1 MRIRAALSTLMG
13 QRPIAQ
19 SLMDARERLPWS
31 KLPWSPL
38 TVLTYHHIE
47 QPSPDYRF
55 DPEVADATTERFDSQ
70 MAWIAANFSVV
81 RLTDLARAARGEL
94 ALPANALLITFD
106 DGYKS
111 CLTRALPVLAR
122 HQLPATFFVPTG
134 YIDERRLFWW
144 EQIAWMLRERQ
155 GTAFAMTYPTAR
167 RFIANET
174 GRHAL
179 LRVVK
184 DSANLDLP
192 RFMRELA
199 AALQIEW
206 TAELERR
213 LADELIMTWDDL
225 RALRDAGMDLASHGV
240 THRVLQQ
247 ISLGEVA
254 NELRHSKRR
263 LEEEL
268 GQPTLAIA
276 YPTGRSVAGDRTLQ
290 QAVRDAGYT
299 LGFANANG
307 MSLRRR
313 RDWLDLPRYALDRQ
327 LSLDEF
333 RGQLAVPWLAYR
345 AQVADVLPARPARS
359 EAIDV
364 AAPPPEDGPAV
375 NAPPEASTL
384 RATLRNQWIR
394 RTMKGIARRDAHKR
408 IDFAYRV
415 ADPWHMASAKEQFRF
430 AATNKI
436 LREQFG
442 DIDTLLELGCGEGHQ
457 TEHLAQLAR
466 QVTGL
471 DISAT
476 AIARAQARV
485 PGATFE
491 TGLVT
496 DERWAASHFDVV
508 VACEVLYYIKDLAAT
523 LARLNALAT
532 RGWLIT
538 YFDGA
543 ERVLAD
549 DLARF
554 AATLQPSVQ
563 RSTFRYEDVTWNVL
577 WQQKR

>member
-38 TVLTYHHIE
+38 TVLTYHHVE
-47 QPSPDYRF
+47 QPDADYRF
-55 DPEVADATTERFDSQ
+55 DPDVADATTDMFDSQ
-70 MAWIAANFSVV
+70 MAWVAANFSVV
-81 RLTDLARAARGEL
+81 RLADLARAARGEG

-134 YIDERRLFWW
+134 YIDDRRLFWW

-179 LRVVK
+179 LRLVK

-199 AALQIEW
+199 AALQIDW
-206 TAELERR
+206 TPELERR

-225 RALRDAGMDLASHGV
+225 RALRDAGMDIASHGV

-247 ISLGEVA
+247 IALGEVA
-254 NELRHSKRR
+254 TELRHSKRR

-268 GQPTLAIA
+268 GRPTLAIA
-276 YPTGRSVAGDRTLQ
+276 YPTGRSVASDRTLH

-333 RGQLAVPWLAYR
+333 RGQLAVPWLSYR
-345 AQVADVLPARPARS
+345 AQLAPAGAGLPPPGS
-359 EAIDV
+359 TPT
-364 AAPPPEDGPAV
+364 AAPNHPD
-375 NAPPEASTL
+375 APPEASTL
-384 RATLRNQWIR
+384 RAALREQWIR

-485 PGATFE
+485 PGAAFE

-496 DERWAASHFDVV
+496 DERWEGGRFDVV

-523 LARLNALAT
+523 LARLDALAT

-554 AATLQPSVQ
+554 AATRQPVQ
-563 RSTFRYEDVTWNVL
+563 RNTFRYQDVTWNVM
-577 WQQKR
+577 WHVKR